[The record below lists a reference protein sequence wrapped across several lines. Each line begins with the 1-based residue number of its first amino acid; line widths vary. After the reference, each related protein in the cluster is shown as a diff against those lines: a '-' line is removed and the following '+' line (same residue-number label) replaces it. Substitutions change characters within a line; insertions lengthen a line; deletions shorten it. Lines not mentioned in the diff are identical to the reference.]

1 MGLQLDWGF
10 RESSLTRDEKTAEM
24 KIIMCKA
31 QSNQVEEHLKIF
43 YYFHLVQLYK
53 SASEAP
59 EPIPCRPEAL
69 YSWLPGAKTSLNP
82 FPWRLENPGSVFR
95 LKYDFLPC
103 SLSFPT
109 CSYSPRPNTLPLP
122 RHLSPHFSSRHSLGW
137 YSSHVRSSEIA
148 FTTLILSWLSFMA
161 MAKLCLLANHILRK
175 CWAP

>member
-1 MGLQLDWGF
+1 MGLHLDWGF

-69 YSWLPGAKTSLNP
+69 YSWLPSAKTSLNP

-95 LKYDFLPC
+95 LKHDFLPC
-103 SLSFPT
+103 SLSFPH
-109 CSYSPRPNTLPLP
+109 LPLFP
-122 RHLSPHFSSRHSLGW
+122 APQ
-137 YSSHVRSSEIA
+137 YSSHPQASHFILLLINATFDRNFQLVVISHNLSSC
-148 FTTLILSWLSFMA
+148 FKS
-161 MAKLCLLANHILRK
+161 KRK
-175 CWAP
+175 FDLVSQFQIEGL